1 MLLCVLQFVTDP
13 DLEKKLASVTSLVT
27 YHLRISSKENDT
39 VYFQKVPDDKTLP
52 DLLLEMKEVVKEP
65 PIGATQPCPLPVLDL
80 VELWQT
86 GSLPPLLRRRLE
98 DLVESSGRGRRTWAS
113 WAAGSVLACSGLFSV
128 SCK

>member
-65 PIGATQPCPLPVLDL
+65 PIGATQPRTRPL
-80 VELWQT
+80 
-86 GSLPPLLRRRLE
+86 
-98 DLVESSGRGRRTWAS
+98 
-113 WAAGSVLACSGLFSV
+113 
-128 SCK
+128 

>member
-1 MLLCVLQFVTDP
+1 MLQFVTDP

-65 PIGATQPCPLPVLDL
+65 PIGVPPSSFAGVLDL
-80 VELWQT
+80 AQLWQ
-86 GSLPPLLRRRLE
+86 R
-98 DLVESSGRGRRTWAS
+98 
-113 WAAGSVLACSGLFSV
+113 
-128 SCK
+128 